1 MSKNKKSTRVTQQKV
16 TPYQG
21 SAKEQEKKVE
31 KQAFVACVAS
41 VAGFPMSLIGF
52 GMFMGIAGLVL
63 GLKAKRSD
71 GSRPIGA
78 IVAIVLG
85 ILSVILAIPGWIVI
99 YGTYINPNSQ
109 FVQNLVNAIFGLEN
123 MIMFL

>member
-1 MSKNKKSTRVTQQKV
+1 MGKNKKSAGITQQRIN
-16 TPYQG
+16 PYQG
-21 SAKEQEKKVE
+21 SAIEQAKKIE
-31 KQAFVACVAS
+31 KQAFVACVAA
-41 VAGFPMSLIGF
+41 VAAVPTSLLGF
-52 GMFMGIAGLVL
+52 GIIMGVVGLVL
-63 GLKAKRSD
+63 GLKAKRPD

-78 IVAIVLG
+78 IVAIVMG
-85 ILSVILAIPGWIVI
+85 ILSVILAIPGLIVI